1 MNFDTAFQLVLGHE
15 GRYSNHA
22 SDPGGATMW
31 GITERVARA
40 AGYDGEMEDMP
51 VEFAKSIYS
60 RDYWN
65 VCLCESFAPEI
76 RFHLF
81 DAAVNSG
88 TKQAIKWLQRAL
100 RVDDD
105 GIIGNVTLLAG
116 KNASGAVTAM
126 RLSGY
131 RLQFMSGLPTWPSFG
146 RGWANRIAKNLIGA
160 P

>member
-1 MNFDTAFQLVLGHE
+1 MKFDAAFTMLLGHE
-15 GRYSNHA
+15 GRYSNHPN
-22 SDPGGATMW
+22 DPGGATMW

-40 AGYDGEMEDMP
+40 AGYDSEMEDMP

-65 VCLCESFAPEI
+65 VCLCESFAPEV

-88 TKQAIKWLQRAL
+88 TSQAIKWLQRAL
-100 RVDDD
+100 GVTDD
-105 GIIGNVTLLAG
+105 GIIGRVTLLAS
-116 KNASGAVTAM
+116 KNQPGAITAARM
-126 RLSGY
+126 AGY
-131 RLQFMSGLPTWPSFG
+131 RLQFMSSLPTWSVFG

-160 P
+160 